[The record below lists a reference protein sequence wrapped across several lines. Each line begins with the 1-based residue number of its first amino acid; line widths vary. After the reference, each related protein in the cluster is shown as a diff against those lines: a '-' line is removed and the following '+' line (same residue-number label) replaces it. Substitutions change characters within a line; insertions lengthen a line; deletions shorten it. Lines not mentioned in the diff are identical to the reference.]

1 MREVQGMSTD
11 ETMQALD
18 IGESNVKVR
27 LNRAKEMLRTEL
39 NSYWQPSELYEFNLI
54 RCDVIV
60 DRVMSVIMGN

>member
-27 LNRAKEMLRTEL
+27 LNRAKEMLRAEL
-39 NSYWQPSELYEFNLI
+39 NSYWQPRELYEFNLV

-60 DRVMSVIMGN
+60 DRVMSVIIAS